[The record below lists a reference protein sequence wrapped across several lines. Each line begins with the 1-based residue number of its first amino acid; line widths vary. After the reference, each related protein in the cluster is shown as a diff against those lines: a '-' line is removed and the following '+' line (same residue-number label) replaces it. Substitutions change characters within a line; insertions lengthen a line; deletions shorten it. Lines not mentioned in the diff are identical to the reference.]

1 MATARPPAVGPRP
14 LTWLLLG
21 TLVLL
26 AHAWLLGGG
35 TWADADPMPAEPSN
49 AAGSTGLTDQA
60 RPSGQTQAAAK
71 PAPAR
76 TAQVRWIEAPIPPQA
91 QAIASPPKPA
101 VKPKPRPKPQPK
113 LPPAAPPAPL
123 PVDTSVDTPVAQT
136 PLPTEPHTPDEPA
149 LAEAPT
155 PVDTA
160 AAATEPT
167 EPNPPAPEPA
177 PEPTPAPPSTAASDA
192 IPAAPDTAEPAR
204 PATPAGNRW
213 LRYDVTG
220 QAKGLNYRAS
230 ADIRWQHADGRYV
243 AEYTVRAFLLG
254 SRSQRSEGRLTERGL
269 QPERFTDKSR
279 SERAA
284 HFEPEQGR
292 IRFSNNAP
300 DAEWLPGTQDR
311 LSVFFQLAA
320 WLNAQPESLREGQQ
334 FRVPVAG
341 TSARDQW
348 LWVVQASERL
358 DLPAGSWD
366 TLRVA
371 VLPQKTYDQRIE
383 IWLAPAL
390 EHLPVRIRI
399 TQANGDVA
407 DQQLSGIP

>member
-136 PLPTEPHTPDEPA
+136 PSPTEPHTPDEPA

-192 IPAAPDTAEPAR
+192 VPAAPDTAEPAR